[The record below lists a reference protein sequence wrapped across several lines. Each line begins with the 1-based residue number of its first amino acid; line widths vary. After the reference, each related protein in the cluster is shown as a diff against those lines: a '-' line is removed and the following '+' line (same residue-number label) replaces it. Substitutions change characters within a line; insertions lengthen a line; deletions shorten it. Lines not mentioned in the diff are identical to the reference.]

1 MIKCIIG
8 ISICSVLVLSGLL
21 MFYRVDIPGRPLVS
35 YAITTTILR
44 LHNEEKVD
52 FPIIEWED
60 GQKRLWNATPVEI
73 RVFGMS
79 DKKYQSQIMAA
90 LSQAKKDYNVPV
102 VDIMFFDH
110 PHVSSETK
118 PPRLVKRVFL
128 K

>member
-8 ISICSVLVLSGLL
+8 ISICSVLVVSGLL

-35 YAITTTILR
+35 FAITTTILR

-110 PHVSSETK
+110 PHVLSETK
-118 PPRLVKRVFL
+118 PP
-128 K
+128 